1 MKQSVILK
9 SFLLKYP
16 NKTNANLKQLQGEK
30 KSVFHGYSPTKGKIN
45 PEFRS
50 STDENYFH

>member
-16 NKTNANLKQLQGEK
+16 NTTNANLKQLQGKK
-30 KSVFHGYSPTKGKIN
+30 KSVFHGYTPTKGKIN